1 MYRVLIVEPDELTR
15 RALCVLIGE
24 EEAFSVAGCVETGE
38 DALALCSREPIDAA
52 MVALSLPGLSGM
64 ETGRAIHRL
73 YPDAAIALLSAFSSV
88 SFLKDALNART
99 YNYIAKPL
107 SRREVTAFFDS
118 CRARYPEKRPAQDEL
133 LGRLLAIL
141 DQRQY
146 NALPELLPG
155 IVHEVMLRSAE
166 NHTDPSAAFRQL
178 AERVF
183 SAVYPGPSGS
193 TRRPEPPPISHAR
206 TSRADYWFFYLT
218 DVMDQAFR
226 LHFLRRH
233 EDLAPVFSL
242 IDAQLKTDLNLNI
255 LCQTCKI
262 SQSYLSKLFRAYLGV
277 SVMDYIHLKKLAQA
291 KMYMAFTDLTITEIS
306 YRMGYNDSSYF
317 SKVFKKYE
325 GMAPKQYQMCA
336 GKAAPEKA
344 GGARTGAPQLK

>member
-141 DQRQY
+141 DRRQY

-178 AERVF
+178 AEGLC
-183 SAVYPGPSGS
+183 SAVCSDPVGGAG
-193 TRRPEPPPISHAR
+193 PEPPQVNGALAP
-206 TSRADYWFFYLT
+206 RADYWFFYLT
-218 DVMDQAFR
+218 GVMDQAFR
-226 LHFLRRH
+226 LQLLRRH
-233 EDLAPVFSL
+233 GDLFALFAL
-242 IDAQLKTDLNLNI
+242 IDARIRTDLNLNI
-255 LCQTCKI
+255 LCRNCKI
-262 SQSYLSKLFRAYLGV
+262 SQSYLSKLFRAYFGV

-291 KMYMAFTDLTITEIS
+291 KMYMVFTDLTITEIS

-325 GMAPKQYQMCA
+325 GMAPKQYQMRA
-336 GKAAPEKA
+336 GKAAPEKMPA
-344 GGARTGAPQLK
+344 ARAQGPDR